1 MGNGIYECR
10 DTFHLER
17 YVVGESRSAARPGHQ
32 QRLTNTPSPPQAR
45 RRAARGER
53 AARPVKTVALSA
65 LA

>member
-1 MGNGIYECR
+1 M
-10 DTFHLER
+10 
-17 YVVGESRSAARPGHQ
+17 VGESRSAARPGHQ